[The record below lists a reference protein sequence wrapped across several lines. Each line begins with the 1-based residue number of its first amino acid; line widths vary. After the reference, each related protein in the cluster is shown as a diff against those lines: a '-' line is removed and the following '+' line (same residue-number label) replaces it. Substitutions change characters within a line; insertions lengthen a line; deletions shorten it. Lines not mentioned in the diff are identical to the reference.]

1 LVNLGDVAR
10 PIHHYRHGQGNED
23 TERRIGMYV
32 VVQHSFIDPSVAFA
46 RGDRLIKI
54 EGAPAGARVLQFYPA
69 SDGSRATCLWES
81 PTVDA
86 IQGYVDETLGD
97 SSTNLCYEVEAEQA
111 FAKQPLGLRE
121 SPPILA

>member
-1 LVNLGDVAR
+1 MNLSDVAG

-23 TERRIGMYV
+23 KERRIDMYV
-32 VVQHSFIDPSVAFA
+32 VVQHSFIDPSVAFP
-46 RGDRLIKI
+46 RGERLIKM
-54 EGAPAGARVLQFYPA
+54 EGAPAGARALQFYPA
-69 SDGSRATCLWES
+69 SDGSRATCLWEAPS
-81 PTVDA
+81 VDA

-121 SPPILA
+121 SSPIVA